1 MQSFIQTGS
10 KEIEKEDDYELAQ
23 SLRYTIQKTGQGVRE
38 TFAALNEIIIM
49 DNVSKGAIRVVRFRY
64 SKDKE
69 KRRH

>member
-1 MQSFIQTGS
+1 M
-10 KEIEKEDDYELAQ
+10 
-23 SLRYTIQKTGQGVRE
+23 RYTEVQKTGQGVRE
-38 TFAALNEIIIM
+38 IFAVLNEITIM